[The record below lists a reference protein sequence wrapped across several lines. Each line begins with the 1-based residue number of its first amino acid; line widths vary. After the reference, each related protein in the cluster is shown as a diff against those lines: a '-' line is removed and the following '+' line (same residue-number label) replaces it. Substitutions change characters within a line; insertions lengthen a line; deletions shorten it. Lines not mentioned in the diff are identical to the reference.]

1 MPEETSGASLAFA
14 AVAAFMHSASTA
26 RFFARSP
33 LARPPRMMVLAML
46 HAPHKSFSSTLDTLV
61 DTPNTLDTLEDTPNT
76 LGTLDNPPQVLL
88 MLKGR

>member
-46 HAPHKSFSSTLDTLV
+46 HAPHKSFSSTIDTLV
-61 DTPNTLDTLEDTPNT
+61 DTPNT

>member
-33 LARPPRMMVLAML
+33 LPRPPRMMLLAML

-61 DTPNTLDTLEDTPNT
+61 DTPNRLVDTLVDTPNTLDTLEAH
-76 LGTLDNPPQVLL
+76 
-88 MLKGR
+88 

>member
-33 LARPPRMMVLAML
+33 LPRPPTMMLLAML
-46 HAPHKSFSSTLDTLV
+46 DAPHKSFSSTLGTLVDTLDTLV
-61 DTPNTLDTLEDTPNT
+61 DTPNTL
-76 LGTLDNPPQVLL
+76 GTLDKPPQVLL
-88 MLKGR
+88 MLKGP

>member
-33 LARPPRMMVLAML
+33 LPRPPRMILLLAML
-46 HAPHKSFSSTLDTLV
+46 HAPHKSFSSALDTLV
-61 DTPNTLDTLEDTPNT
+61 DTPNTL
-76 LGTLDNPPQVLL
+76 GTLDKPPQVLL

>member
-14 AVAAFMHSASTA
+14 AVAVFMHSASTA

-33 LARPPRMMVLAML
+33 LPRPPRMMVLAML
-46 HAPHKSFSSTLDTLV
+46 DAPHKSFSSTLDTLV
-61 DTPNTLDTLEDTPNT
+61 DTPNTL
-76 LGTLDNPPQVLL
+76 GTLDNPPQVFL

>member
-33 LARPPRMMVLAML
+33 LPRPPRMMLLAML
-46 HAPHKSFSSTLDTLV
+46 HAPHKSFSSTLGTLVDTLDTLV
-61 DTPNTLDTLEDTPNT
+61 DTPNTLDTLEAH
-76 LGTLDNPPQVLL
+76 
-88 MLKGR
+88 